1 MICKLLLFFLSLC
14 SAPLCA
20 QADSAFIKKVSNVYS
35 EIALPFQIKVNGTV
49 MSSTDSL
56 IKVPI
61 NESGFD
67 TIVLINANFTKES
80 IMKLRPENTYLVYD
94 NPCSFYTLSSAQ
106 NHKRGLV
113 KFKVVAPKSGAYRAG
128 NDLTA
133 KLYINKKDKYHYYPH
148 SGNCG
153 DAPQRLQ
160 IQNEGG
166 KELCFVNFHF
176 LHGEK
181 LLYTFNEETGMVD
194 IQLTGFVKKNRE
206 YKVKYDKQ

>member
-1 MICKLLLFFLSLC
+1 MSVG
-14 SAPLCA
+14 A
-20 QADSAFIKKVSNVYS
+20 QTDSVFIKKMPNAYS
-35 EIALPFQIKVNGTV
+35 EIAQPFQIKVNGAV

-56 IKVPI
+56 VKVSI
-61 NESGFD
+61 NDIGFD
-67 TIVLINANFTKES
+67 TILFENERFTKES
-80 IMKLRPENTYLVYD
+80 IMKLRPGNTYLLFD
-94 NPCSFYTLSSAQ
+94 NSCSFYTLSSAQ

-113 KFKVVAPKSGAYRAG
+113 KFKVVVSKGGAYRAG

-160 IQNEGG
+160 IQNEEG

-181 LLYTFNEETGMVD
+181 LLYTFNEETGAVD
-194 IQLTGFVKKNRE
+194 IQLTGFVKKDRE